1 MPSRRQL
8 VVAGCLIFIPFLI
21 WQLVDLNEQYS
32 LSSASFTSTKCSA
45 LLASEGEDTHVVPQK
60 RHRVAVASTF
70 GFHFDVYMSLVWTL
84 ERVMGR
90 SPSGGVVEVYAPA
103 EFGFE
108 FQTIVDTLGLYHGEN
123 RHSDEL
129 IQAINS
135 NMGDGGIDLVV
146 LGTCE
151 FEWVF
156 HSLNETSP
164 FTISKQLAWWSMAGR
179 AFGCMGRKRC

>member
-1 MPSRRQL
+1 MPSRRL
-8 VVAGCLIFIPFLI
+8 VVIGSLIFLPFLI
-21 WQLVDLNEQYS
+21 WQLVALDSQYS
-32 LSSASFTSTKCSA
+32 LSAASFKLWPSTKCSA
-45 LLASEGEDTHVVPQK
+45 LLAAEGENTHVVPQK

-90 SPSGGVVEVYAPA
+90 SPSGGAVEVYAPS

-108 FQTIVDTLGLYHGEN
+108 FQTIVDTLGLYHGEL

-129 IQAINS
+129 IDAINS

-151 FEWVF
+151 VECVVYPRAQ
-156 HSLNETSP
+156 HTLM
-164 FTISKQLAWWSMAGR
+164 ISKQLT
-179 AFGCMGRKRC
+179 